1 MVFDKIK
8 ITDLVPAPYNP
19 RTISPEDKEKLK
31 NSLNEF
37 GLVDPIVI
45 NLRNNH
51 IIGGHQRYDA
61 LLDQYMLDGEFQ
73 AELNL
78 IRLGDIGWVFNET
91 SLTVDD
97 DNQEK
102 AMNIALNKISGEWDF
117 TKLEEVFKDLHVNEY
132 DLDLTGFSN
141 DELMDLSI
149 NFTDEL
155 NTTLEEED
163 LEAEEDDY
171 IEEEDIEVT
180 VEPGDIYAL
189 GEHRLMCGDST
200 KDEDIQALLNH
211 EKADMVFTDPPYL
224 MGFTGN
230 VHADGSKSFNAKH
243 GAIKNDKMSRE
254 DGDKFILKIFK
265 NIQHY
270 NRGAY
275 YVCFYR
281 LGLDYIFRA
290 LDELNN
296 NYKALI
302 IWNKGNHTLSNSDY
316 MSKYEPIVY
325 GWFDEHNFY
334 GDRSNFDIWDIKRTS
349 KNELHPTMKP
359 IPLPAKAIQN
369 SSQVNDIVLD
379 LFGGSGSTLMACEQ
393 LNRRCYTMELEPK
406 YCQVIINRWQQYTG
420 DEAEKIADRN
430 GVLS

>member
-1 MVFDKIK
+1 MGFDKIK
-8 ITDLVPAPYNP
+8 ITDLTPAPYNP
-19 RTISPEDKEKLK
+19 RTISSNDKEKLR
-31 NSLNEF
+31 NSLQEF

-45 NLRNNH
+45 NLKNNH
-51 IIGGHQRYDA
+51 IIGGHQRYNA
-61 LLDQYMLDGEFQ
+61 LLDQYMVDGDFQ

-78 IRLGDIGWVFNET
+78 IRLGDIGWVFPET
-91 SLTVDD
+91 ELTIAD

-102 AMNIALNKISGEWDF
+102 ALNIALNKISGEWDL
-117 TKLEEVFKDLHVNEY
+117 TKLEEVFQELHVNEY
-132 DLDLTGFSN
+132 DIDLTGFDN
-141 DELMDLSI
+141 EELMELSI

-155 NTTLEEED
+155 STSINETETVED
-163 LEAEEDDY
+163 NY
-171 IEEEDIEVT
+171 IEEDNINIT
-180 VEPGDIYAL
+180 VQKGDIYSL

-200 KDEDIQALLNH
+200 NDQDIQALLNH
-211 EKADMVFTDPPYL
+211 KKADMVFTDPPYL

-270 NRGAY
+270 NKGAY

-290 LDELNN
+290 LDTLNN

-325 GWFDEHNFY
+325 GWFQEHNFY
-334 GDRSNFDIWDIKRTS
+334 GDRSNFDIWDIPRTS
-349 KNELHPTMKP
+349 KNDLHPTMKP
-359 IPLPAKAIQN
+359 IPLPAKAITN
-369 SSQVNDIVLD
+369 SSQPGDIVLD

-393 LNRRCYTMELEPK
+393 LNRRCYTMELDEK
-406 YCQVIINRWQQYTG
+406 YASVIIDRWEQYTG
-420 DEAEKIADRN
+420 EKAEKIAESSE
-430 GVLS
+430 VLS